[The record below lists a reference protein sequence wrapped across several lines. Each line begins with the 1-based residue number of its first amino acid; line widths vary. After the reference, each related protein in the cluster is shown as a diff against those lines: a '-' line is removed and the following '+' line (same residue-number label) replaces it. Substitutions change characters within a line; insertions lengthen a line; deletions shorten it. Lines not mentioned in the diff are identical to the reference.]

1 MTWVYF
7 RTPKGEGISRHVVWE
22 WPGAEAELG
31 ISRKEESPVLRSSA
45 GSSVLG
51 QVVAKAF
58 DKGLKTRKFVLCE
71 TRDPKGSVGGTG

>member
-1 MTWVYF
+1 MRFGSGLGQRQNW
-7 RTPKGEGISRHVVWE
+7 
-22 WPGAEAELG
+22 G
-31 ISRKEESPVLRSSA
+31 ISRKEESPVLGSSA

-58 DKGLKTRKFVLCE
+58 DKELKTRKFVLRE